1 MFRFVVSFAA
11 GVYVGQEYKGL
22 PQVKILSKEILIN
35 IEKELEKYREK

>member
-1 MFRFVVSFAA
+1 MFRFIVSFVG

-22 PQVKILSKEILIN
+22 PQVKRLSKEILIE